1 MNKSDLVN
9 EVAKLVNSKKEA
21 EAVVNSVLSSIKE
34 AVVSDER
41 VALADFGSF
50 DVKIRK
56 ARKGRN
62 PRTGEEIDIPE
73 KKTIRFRPASS
84 WDDAVNMK

>member
-9 EVAKLVNSKKEA
+9 EVAKVVNSKKEA
-21 EAVVNSVLSSIKE
+21 ETVVNSVLSSIKE
-34 AVVSDER
+34 AVVNEER

-62 PRTGEEIDIPE
+62 PQTGEEIQIAE
-73 KKTIRFRPASS
+73 KKTIRFRPATS
-84 WDDAVNMK
+84 WDDAVNTK

>member
-9 EVAKLVNSKKEA
+9 EVAKVVNSKKEA
-21 EAVVNSVLSSIKE
+21 EAVVNCVLSSIKE
-34 AVVSDER
+34 AVANDEK

-50 DVKIRK
+50 DTKVRK

-62 PRTGEEIDIPE
+62 PQTGEEIQIQE
-73 KKTIRFRPASS
+73 KTVIRFRPATS
-84 WDDAVNMK
+84 WGNSVNK

>member
-9 EVAKLVNSKKEA
+9 EVAKVVDSKKEA
-21 EAVVNSVLSSIKE
+21 EAAVNCVLSSIKE
-34 AVVSDER
+34 AVVKDEK

-50 DVKIRK
+50 DTKVRK

-62 PRTGEEIDIPE
+62 PQTGEEIQIAE
-73 KKTIRFRPASS
+73 KTVIRFRPATS
-84 WDDAVNMK
+84 WSNSVNK

>member
-9 EVAKLVNSKKEA
+9 EVAKVVNSKKEA
-21 EAVVNSVLSSIKE
+21 EAVVNCVLSSIKE
-34 AVVSDER
+34 AVANDEK

-50 DVKIRK
+50 DTKVRK

-62 PRTGEEIDIPE
+62 PQTGEEIQIQE
-73 KKTIRFRPASS
+73 KTVIRFRPATS
-84 WDDAVNMK
+84 WSNSVNK

>member
-9 EVAKLVNSKKEA
+9 EVAKVVNSKKEA
-21 EAVVNSVLSSIKE
+21 EAVVNCVLSCIKE
-34 AVVSDER
+34 AVANDEK

-50 DVKIRK
+50 DTKVRK

-62 PRTGEEIDIPE
+62 PQTGEEIQIQE
-73 KKTIRFRPASS
+73 KTVIRFRPATS
-84 WDDAVNMK
+84 WGNSVNK

>member
-9 EVAKLVNSKKEA
+9 EVAKVVNSKKEA
-21 EAVVNSVLSSIKE
+21 EAVVNCVLSSIKE
-34 AVVSDER
+34 AVANDEK

-50 DVKIRK
+50 DTKVRK

-62 PRTGEEIDIPE
+62 PQTGEEIQIQE
-73 KKTIRFRPASS
+73 KTVIRFRPATS
-84 WDDAVNMK
+84 WGNSVNR

>member
-9 EVAKLVNSKKEA
+9 EVAKVVNSKKEA
-21 EAVVNSVLSSIKE
+21 EAVVNCVLSSIKE
-34 AVVSDER
+34 AVANDEK

-50 DVKIRK
+50 DTKVRK

-62 PRTGEEIDIPE
+62 PQTGEEIQIQE
-73 KKTIRFRPASS
+73 KTVIRFRPATS
-84 WDDAVNMK
+84 WGDSVNK